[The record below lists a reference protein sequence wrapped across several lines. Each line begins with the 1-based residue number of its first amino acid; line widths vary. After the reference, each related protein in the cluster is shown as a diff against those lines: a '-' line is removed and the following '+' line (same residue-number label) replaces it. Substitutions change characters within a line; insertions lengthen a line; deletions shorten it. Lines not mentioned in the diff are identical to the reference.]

1 MRDRM
6 RAEAD
11 SGHLDASLASPG
23 LMVRS
28 RELRLCRV
36 LRPRAR
42 RLEPWGRPILRD
54 GRHPPFANVET
65 ACAGALL
72 RMRRINHL
80 WCAIWLVA
88 SLALALVTVTH
99 ARAQADG
106 YPSRPITI
114 LVPFAAGGSSDVVMR
129 LVSKRVSDSLNQPI
143 VIENRPGGSGNVAA
157 MAVKNAPRDGYL
169 LMMGHTGSHAI
180 NATLYTDLKFD
191 PVKDFAPVAPLISF
205 NNVLI
210 VPENSRAHSARDLI
224 AIAKSKADGLVYGSQ
239 GVGTGGHLLGVVLA
253 KQTGTKLVHVPY
265 RGVAPAVTD
274 MVAGRL
280 DMMFSS
286 YLTAAPH
293 IESGK
298 LHMLAIAGS
307 ARHPIMPNVPTMA
320 EAGFPG
326 VQMDQWFGLFAPA
339 GTPEPIIRKLNAEFV
354 KALESDE
361 VRNTLL
367 PQGSIIIP
375 GKPED
380 LAAMVARDIVR
391 LGEIVK
397 ESGAKPE

>member
-1 MRDRM
+1 MREGTKV
-6 RAEAD
+6 RARF
-11 SGHLDASLASPG
+11 GQLAPAP
-23 LMVRS
+23 VI
-28 RELRLCRV
+28 LR
-36 LRPRAR
+36 RPRACAA
-42 RLEPWGRPILRD
+42 LEGWRP
-54 GRHPPFANVET
+54 GPSPFE
-65 ACAGALL
+65 ACAKWRERL
-72 RMRRINHL
+72 RVTVQAMSKLQKRFHIDGICSS
-80 WCAIWLVA
+80 WPAGVA
-88 SLALALVTVTH
+88 VSFVLSLAA
-99 ARAQADG
+99 AANAFAQADG
-106 YPSRPITI
+106 YPTRAITI

-129 LVSKRVSDSLNQPI
+129 LVSKRVSESLNQTI

-180 NATLYTDLKFD
+180 NATLYKDLKFD

-210 VPENSRAHSARDLI
+210 VPENSRATTARDLV
-224 AIAKSKADGLVYGSQ
+224 ALAKSKPDGLVYASQ
-239 GVGTGGHLLGVVLA
+239 GVGTGGHLLGVILA

-326 VQMDQWFGLFAPA
+326 VQMEQWFGLFAPA

-354 KALESDE
+354 KALESDD

-380 LAAMVARDIVR
+380 LAAMVARDIAR
-391 LGEIVK
+391 LGEVVR

>member
-1 MRDRM
+1 LVV
-6 RAEAD
+6 ATAVIGVAFAASAHAD
-11 SGHLDASLASPG
+11 A
-23 LMVRS
+23 
-28 RELRLCRV
+28 
-36 LRPRAR
+36 
-42 RLEPWGRPILRD
+42 
-54 GRHPPFANVET
+54 
-65 ACAGALL
+65 
-72 RMRRINHL
+72 
-80 WCAIWLVA
+80 
-88 SLALALVTVTH
+88 
-99 ARAQADG
+99 

-114 LVPFAAGGSSDVVMR
+114 LVPFPPGGSTDIMMR
-129 LVSKRVSDSLNQPI
+129 LVANKVSESIKQPI
-143 VIENRPGGSGNVAA
+143 IIENRAGAAGNVAA
-157 MAVKNAPRDGYL
+157 VAIKNASPDGYL
-169 LMMGHTGSHAI
+169 LMVGHTGTHAI
-180 NATLYTDLKFD
+180 NPTLYTDLKFD
-191 PVKDFAPVAPLISF
+191 PVKDFQPITALIAF
-205 NNVLI
+205 NNILV
-210 VPENSRAHSARDLI
+210 VPEASP
-224 AIAKSKADGLVYGSQ
+224 AKSVAELVAFAKTRSEGLSYGSQ
-239 GVGTGGHLLGVVLA
+239 GVGTGGHLLGVILA

-307 ARHPIMPNVPTMA
+307 VRHPIMPNVPTMA

-354 KALESDE
+354 KALESEE
-361 VRNTLL
+361 VRGSLL

-391 LGEIVK
+391 LGEVVK